1 MKTMIIL
8 FVLAWQGAA
17 GLLFAQKLTLE
28 VRGFEAIKGW
38 LNVAFYHSQETFM
51 KEPLATF
58 RVDVVAPTLSI
69 PCKGLPAGAYAVAL
83 FQDENGND
91 KLDTTAFGAP
101 TEKYGFS
108 NDARGV
114 MGPPSYD
121 KCVFYFTQDTTLVVH
136 VK

>member
-1 MKTMIIL
+1 M
-8 FVLAWQGAA
+8 
-17 GLLFAQKLTLE
+17 
-28 VRGFEAIKGW
+28 
-38 LNVAFYHSQETFM
+38 
-51 KEPLATF
+51 
-58 RVDVVAPTLSI
+58 
-69 PCKGLPAGAYAVAL
+69 LP
-83 FQDENGND
+83 FID